1 MKLRLAL
8 EEKLMD
14 VRVRD
19 RLVAEGKISKEE
31 LKKYLD
37 SLTDDQKTAVP
48 LDQSEEKGTIQ

>member
-8 EEKLMD
+8 EEKLLD

-19 RLVAEGKISKEE
+19 RLLAEGKITKEE

-37 SLTDDQKTAVP
+37 GLSDETKNSVP
-48 LDQSEEKGTIQ
+48 LDQEEKGTIQ

>member
-8 EEKLMD
+8 EEKLLD

-19 RLVAEGKISKEE
+19 RLLAEGKISKED

-37 SLTDDQKTAVP
+37 GLSDETKNSVP
-48 LDQSEEKGTIQ
+48 LDQEEKGTIQ

>member
-19 RLVAEGKISKEE
+19 RLVAEGKITKEE

-37 SLTDDQKTAVP
+37 SLSDETKNAVP
-48 LDQSEEKGTIQ
+48 LDQEEGTKIQ

>member
-8 EEKLMD
+8 EEKKMD

-31 LKKYLD
+31 LKKY
-37 SLTDDQKTAVP
+37 TDALPDDTKTAVP
-48 LDQSEEKGTIQ
+48 LDHEDNNNLQ

>member
-31 LKKYLD
+31 LKKYTD
-37 SLTDDQKTAVP
+37 SLPDDTKTAVP
-48 LDQSEEKGTIQ
+48 LDHEDNNNLQ

>member
-19 RLVAEGKISKEE
+19 RLIAEGKISKDD
-31 LKKYLD
+31 LKKYMESLPDDTKNAVSLD
-37 SLTDDQKTAVP
+37 H
-48 LDQSEEKGTIQ
+48 EENNQIQ